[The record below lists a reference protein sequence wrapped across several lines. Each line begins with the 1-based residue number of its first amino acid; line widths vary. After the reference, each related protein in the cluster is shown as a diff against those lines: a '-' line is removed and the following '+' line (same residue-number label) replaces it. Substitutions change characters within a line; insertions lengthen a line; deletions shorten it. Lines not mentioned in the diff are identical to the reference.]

1 MLERNAF
8 AAPQMLVEVN
18 AATKAVDVTAIPGV
32 QAAGVQERSRKQCGA
47 GFVVPKYML
56 VDADSGQT
64 RRHQNHGD
72 DRRVPGRPSSPCDR
86 PSMHAIRR
94 RGAQHPILQYL
105 DKFLV
110 ANRRHEHRH
119 DPECCQTS
127 RDKGQLLGAVAK

>member
-72 DRRVPGRPSSPCDR
+72 DRRVPGRPSSPSRRVFPYRRWFDW
-86 PSMHAIRR
+86 PASNGLEGILGESR
-94 RGAQHPILQYL
+94 RGRQPGRR
-105 DKFLV
+105 
-110 ANRRHEHRH
+110 NRS
-119 DPECCQTS
+119 CKS
-127 RDKGQLLGAVAK
+127 